1 MTNKADAVNEAA
13 TEALANAMYRY
24 SFGIVGSGR
33 DGTEGVS
40 LGTGVGLL
48 WKDTYLVVTAAH
60 TMEITPY
67 EKLYFLLPGESLQFE
82 NSTILPRPLPV
93 QIRRRLVLENPQS
106 LLAESG
112 EDLAAFILE
121 EQEQELGQ
129 RHFYPLNEASISPEL
144 EPSRAQ
150 VGVLG
155 YPGATRVAIGDNFM
169 ATPYLTFGKVA
180 PLPSGYNPPSHV
192 SIQYPADHTVPPH
205 GLSGGGFWV
214 ADADSSDKLWM
225 PSIRL
230 IGLAT
235 MWMPQLELLIGYSI
249 AEVIKFLMTKSDWM
263 KER

>member
-1 MTNKADAVNEAA
+1 MTNKADVVNEAA
-13 TEALANAMYRY
+13 TEALGNAMYRY

-67 EKLYFLLPGESLQFE
+67 DKLYFLLPGENLHFE
-82 NSTILPRPLPV
+82 LSTILPRPLSV
-93 QIRRRLVLENPQS
+93 HVRKRLVLENPKS
-106 LLAESG
+106 LLAENG

-129 RHFYPLNEASISPEL
+129 RHFYPLSESSVSLEL
-144 EPSRAQ
+144 EPSHAQ

-155 YPGATRVAIGDNFM
+155 YPGVTRIAIGDNFI
-169 ATPYLTFGKVA
+169 ATPYLTFGEVA
-180 PLPSGYNPPSHV
+180 PLPSGYNPQSHV
-192 SIQYPADHTVPPH
+192 SIRYQAAHTVSPR

-214 ADADSSDKLWM
+214 ADTDSRDMLWM
-225 PSIRL
+225 PSIKL

-235 MWMPQLELLIGYSI
+235 DWMPHLELLIGYSI
-249 AEVIKFLMTKSDWM
+249 AEVIRFLMTKRDWM
-263 KER
+263 KKR